1 MDVSQLTGLLPLQV
15 HFLFYYILEHSAIHL
30 LIEHKLS
37 GFASLQIF
45 RAYLEFDLELE
56 LELEDTVDRGEV
68 IAVLEYII
76 LEYTVD
82 SEESFINS
90 KTFI

>member
-1 MDVSQLTGLLPLQV
+1 M
-15 HFLFYYILEHSAIHL
+15 
-30 LIEHKLS
+30 
-37 GFASLQIF
+37 QIF